1 MKNTA
6 TVKLNHEFLEVK
18 IFKSENY
25 PNEFPG
31 IQVIV
36 PKSGYSLANYIK
48 LSMIRQ
54 LLDYLQSYVGECM
67 IYTIIDWLNEN
78 ANKIINNPGPLVKE
92 KVSKTK
98 IVTSNSDIKSK
109 RKASDKVSFITAK
122 ILKT

>member
-1 MKNTA
+1 
-6 TVKLNHEFLEVK
+6 
-18 IFKSENY
+18 
-25 PNEFPG
+25 
-31 IQVIV
+31 
-36 PKSGYSLANYIK
+36 
-48 LSMIRQ
+48 MIRQ

-122 ILKT
+122 DIENVKQSYTSRTSSSEYKDMITQRQNFQHLLKKHWFRLSTRIK